1 MALVVI
7 TVKITLTLPLVI
19 TSNILLTYL
28 FENFDKFY
36 ELHKIQNQIQEFF
49 NVESS
54 NQSNKYET

>member
-28 FENFDKFY
+28 FENFDKFD